1 MTSLFLKVFNL
12 SISAS
17 YLILA
22 VLVARLLLKKA
33 PKWVN
38 VALWAVVGLRLLCPF
53 SLESALSLIPS
64 AQTVPETIVLSPSP
78 ALDTGFASLDQV
90 VNPALSQIAAPQAE
104 ASINPMQVYLS
115 IAAWVWAMGL
125 TAMLLYTVI
134 SYFRLDVKMETAV
147 RYWGNVYQS
156 ENVDSPFVLGLFR
169 PRIYLPYS
177 LDDKTMEHVIAHE
190 QAHIQR
196 RDHWWKPLGFLLVSI
211 QWFNPLLWLS
221 YVLLCRDIEL
231 ACDEKVIRGLSYRQR
246 ADYSQALLVC
256 ALHRRPISA
265 CPLAFG
271 EVGVK
276 DRVKSILHYR
286 KPTFW
291 ILLVSGIVYAVLAVC
306 FLTNPKEEAPVPE
319 TQPQVETEAA
329 TLPAETEENQEYAQL
344 ADLAY
349 YLELAFP
356 NQTFKAMSS
365 ALETAMIAEYQDY
378 LGDYLLLSRESTDG
392 TNAYILGL
400 HVGTDLTADYADATG
415 SLCDCLPHSGAQLSD
430 GRFLYYL
437 PPETEEAKQEMEEFL
452 VSVHVS
458 DWIPSTLP
466 EGAFITE
473 NHLTTMGTGQLILI
487 EPPENTC
494 NFGFFATYYLTSPQ
508 GRAHIVD
515 AKARGVWLVQPEMPY
530 LRIYRIDPVYGETQE
545 YIPLTQE
552 LVDTILSQPLETLP
566 EGHGF
571 GASLY
576 TDSETYYY
584 SEFHGVP
591 QLVLDLAIAQCKYT
605 FATPEDIGT
614 IVEARFDCSWL
625 EEPSI
630 YAKEE
635 DLPRLEQILKNAR
648 FDTIGACG
656 YGGFLHLT
664 LADGNTLTVV
674 KGTDSCPS
682 IAFGSYGG
690 YHLGEAGNREF
701 WHIFGLDEF
710 EHIPL
715 TD

>member
-22 VLVARLLLKKA
+22 VLVARILLKKA

-38 VALWAVVGLRLLCPF
+38 VTLWAVVGVRLLCPF

-211 QWFNPLLWLS
+211 HWFNPLLWLS

-271 EVGVK
+271 EIGVK

-291 ILLVSGIVYAVLAVC
+291 ILLVSGIVCAVLAVC
-306 FLTNPKEEAPVPE
+306 FLTNPKEETPVPE
-319 TQPQVETEAA
+319 LQPETQET
-329 TLPAETEENQEYAQL
+329 TLPAETLLVPEASPL
-344 ADLAY
+344 SDAGY
-349 YLELAFP
+349 YLELAYPGTEFHP
-356 NQTFKAMSS
+356 MPQAQFDAIM
-365 ALETAMIAEYQDY
+365 AECSGF
-378 LGDYLLLSRESTDG
+378 LTGWELLARESELG
-392 TNAYILGL
+392 SYILAY
-400 HVGTDLTADYADATG
+400 DTG
-415 SLCDCLPHSGAQLSD
+415 RENGGSDDTSPSFYSEALPD
-430 GRFLYYL
+430 GRFLCY
-437 PPETEEAKQEMEEFL
+437 PAPQTEAELQEYENFMASFA
-452 VSVHVS
+452 SGAT
-458 DWIPSTLP
+458 PTLP
-466 EGAFITE
+466 RGYWLTQYDLSPVGTGGYAIIQPTE
-473 NHLTTMGTGQLILI
+473 NRLDLSSLASMCLTTPGRTLI
-487 EPPENTC
+487 
-494 NFGFFATYYLTSPQ
+494 ADAA
-508 GRAHIVD
+508 GRN
-515 AKARGVWLVQPEMPY
+515 VWLAEPEKPF
-530 LRIYRIDPVYGETQE
+530 LAVYRIDPVYGELTE
-545 YIPLTQE
+545 YIPLTE
-552 LVDTILSQPLETLP
+552 DLVATILSQPLESLP

-591 QLVLDLAIAQCKYT
+591 QLVLDLATAQCNYT
-605 FATPEDIGT
+605 YQSPKDIT
-614 IVEARFDCSWL
+614 APIVEARFDCPWL

-635 DLPRLEQILKNAR
+635 DLPRLEQILKNAKM
-648 FDTIGACG
+648 DMIGACG
-656 YGGFLHLT
+656 YGAYLHLT
-664 LADGNTLTVV
+664 MADGNTLTVV
-674 KGTDSCPS
+674 KGTDGCDS
-682 IAFGSYGG
+682 IAFGSWGG
-690 YHLGEAGNREF
+690 YFLGDSENTEF